1 MPPIL
6 RKEKMELSKLY
17 NIAENENITVFFIPM
32 PHCQGM
38 VLDNEN
44 GCYIGLDSSCT
55 TSEEKVILA
64 HELGHCMTGGGYTL
78 DGDSVIR
85 VRLEK
90 KADSWAIE
98 SLIPLKELKFAIKQG
113 DEAVTCLADRF
124 GVTEDFMLKAIKH
137 YLAKTA

>member
-1 MPPIL
+1 
-6 RKEKMELSKLY
+6 MEINKLY
-17 NIAENENITVFFIPM
+17 NIAENENIAVFFMPIPESR
-32 PHCQGM
+32 GI
-38 VLDNEN
+38 VLDKGN
-44 GCYIGLDSSCT
+44 GYVIGLDSAS
-55 TSEEKVILA
+55 SPAEEKVILA

-98 SLIPLKELKFAIKQG
+98 RLIPLKELKSAIKQG
-113 DEAVTCLADRF
+113 DEAVTCLAERF
-124 GVTEDFMLKAIKH
+124 GVTEDFIQKAIKH